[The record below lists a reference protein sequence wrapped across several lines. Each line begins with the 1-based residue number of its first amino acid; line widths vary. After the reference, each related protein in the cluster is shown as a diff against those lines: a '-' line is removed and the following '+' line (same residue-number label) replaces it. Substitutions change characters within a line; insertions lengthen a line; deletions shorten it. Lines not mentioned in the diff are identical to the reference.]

1 MDLGF
6 KVANFLG
13 LLVSVEF
20 MNNGLGFLYVVPI
33 HSAPTKAAHYKFRG
47 NCLVMFVLPQVGHLG
62 EAYQEWVHQPI
73 ISKERPRF
81 FKSDFWEVTN

>member
-47 NCLVMFVLPQVGHLG
+47 NCLVMFVLP
-62 EAYQEWVHQPI
+62 
-73 ISKERPRF
+73 
-81 FKSDFWEVTN
+81 